1 MDTGR
6 SGSPSQDLP
15 SSLMRTIG
23 FGRASQRPILYELA
37 SQTEAVPSPDHKEQP
52 AEPDS
57 TTFATE
63 HLYFARAPS
72 LLINETSYANSY
84 MKAAKGGD

>member
-1 MDTGR
+1 MAGSSMLIGHAPMLESR
-6 SGSPSQDLP
+6 SAP
-15 SSLMRTIG
+15 
-23 FGRASQRPILYELA
+23 LA
-37 SQTEAVPSPDHKEQP
+37 NLTEAVPSPDHKEQP

-72 LLINETSYANSY
+72 
-84 MKAAKGGD
+84 